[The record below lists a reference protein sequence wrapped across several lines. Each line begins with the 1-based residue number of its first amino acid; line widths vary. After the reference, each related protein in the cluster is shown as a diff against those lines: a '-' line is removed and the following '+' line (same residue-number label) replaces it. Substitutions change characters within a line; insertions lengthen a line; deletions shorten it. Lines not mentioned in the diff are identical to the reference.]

1 VFKVGVTAPPP
12 YTNGEQTAEFYYGE
26 KTMKKIFALVAALS
40 MLTMAMTGCTEKNA
54 PVAETETTTAE
65 TTTVAEETTTAETT
79 TTAAET
85 KEPTIEEVYDSIA
98 DGPWAHAF
106 SAKMSEWEEGN
117 IKIYAEMEEDGV
129 STEIEMEK
137 FGQNAYL
144 KMNIAGKVDIVTIVC
159 DGYTYMIDDAT
170 ASYSKEL
177 SEDADDSFVDDGGID
192 EFISAGGEDGTE
204 FPEMLDSGIEE
215 INGEKYIY
223 EEYEGEPV
231 ENEDGTTLKTTLR
244 YYFDAH
250 ANIKYVKQ
258 TDETGK
264 ETLAVFEVE
273 FCDEPDATAFELP
286 QGYKEVTSDEMG
298 LILMMKLFSVA
309 AEME

>member
-1 VFKVGVTAPPP
+1 
-12 YTNGEQTAEFYYGE
+12 
-26 KTMKKIFALVAALS
+26 MKKIFALVVALS

-54 PVAETETTTAE
+54 PVAETETT
-65 TTTVAEETTTAETT
+65 
-79 TTAAET
+79 AAET
-85 KEPTIEEVYDSIA
+85 KEPTIEEVYDSIV

-117 IKIYAEMEEDGV
+117 IKVYAEMEEDGV

-144 KMNIAGKVDIVTIVC
+144 KMKIAGKVDIITIVC

-177 SEDADDSFVDDGGID
+177 SEDADDSLVDDGRID

-223 EEYEGEPV
+223 EEYEGVPV
-231 ENEDGTTLKTTLR
+231 KNEDGTILKTTLR

-264 ETLAVFEVE
+264 EILAVFEVE
-273 FCDEPDATAFELP
+273 FCDEPDATVFEIP
-286 QGYKEVTSDEMG
+286 QGYKEVSYDDMR
-298 LILMMKLFSVA
+298 LILMMKLLSVA
-309 AEME
+309 VKMK